1 MNDRTEASISVV
13 VALFVLLSAMF
24 DPRVSAGIAIVF
36 LLALAVYK
44 FTRTR

>member
-13 VALFVLLSAMF
+13 AALFVLLSAMF

-36 LLALAVYK
+36 LLVLAVYK
-44 FTRTR
+44 FTRTS

>member
-44 FTRTR
+44 FTRTP

>member
-1 MNDRTEASISVV
+1 MNARTEASISVV
-13 VALFVLLSAMF
+13 VALFVLLSATF
-24 DPRVSAGIAIVF
+24 DPRVSAGIALVL

>member
-44 FTRTR
+44 FTRTS